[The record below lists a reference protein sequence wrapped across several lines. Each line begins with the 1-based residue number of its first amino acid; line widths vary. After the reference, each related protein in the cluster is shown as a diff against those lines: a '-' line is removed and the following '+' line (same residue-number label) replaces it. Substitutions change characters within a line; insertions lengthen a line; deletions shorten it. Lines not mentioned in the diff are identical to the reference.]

1 VLWTIRRKV
10 LSASLAMTLATAA
23 FGEFAVHGIDVTSAL
38 VMETYDH
45 SLTSIDYA
53 RAAAVAFAQMDAGL
67 ARRRLAGAD
76 PAAPD
81 AQQTALLAAT
91 RQDLATASAR
101 GRSPAVTR
109 AAQAA
114 DTALSDW
121 VASRTGVPDWVAVEQ
136 RRQAV
141 DAAIGAV
148 INRAVAAADELRRQA
163 WAEAGMMR
171 QLTWMLLGLSVALSG
186 SVALFLIRRIMGPV
200 RAASNAA
207 SAIADGKLTTAIP
220 ETGRD
225 ELGQLLRAM
234 ARMRDAIRA
243 MMEREIAQRRSAQ
256 GRLADALAHSTEGVM
271 LVDPDGRLAAANARL
286 AEFFP
291 GLAAQLVPGAP
302 AVRLIGAALARGLF
316 ATESATQRRVLG
328 RQLLGLSPTPIEPR
342 LRDGRWL
349 RISRSPT
356 SDGGMI
362 AICSDITAV
371 KQREEALQQA
381 NLYLDAALN
390 NMIQGLCLFG
400 PDRRLRLANDR
411 FGEIMGLAPAL
422 LRPGTE
428 LGTILAASADAGKPG
443 SALLTTLGAA
453 PAGIAE
459 RRGTSP
465 AERRLAQ
472 MADAPDQRD
481 PAAPERR
488 TTERR
493 IQELCPGCVVE
504 ICRAPL
510 PDGGWVATFED
521 VTERRA
527 SEARIAFLARHDALT
542 ELANRAQLMERL
554 QDAVATLGRGEQFA
568 VLCLDIDHFKA
579 VNETLGHAYGD
590 RLLQAAAER
599 LLAAVRE
606 NDTVS
611 RLGADEFA
619 VILRDIERPE
629 DAWELAERLL
639 DALATPFDLEGE
651 PVAIAASVGIAVAP
665 ADGAEGQTLLQNA
678 DTALHRAKQDGR
690 GSYRSFEAGMDA
702 RLLAR
707 RAMELDLRRALY
719 AGELAVHYQPLVDTR
734 GQQVIGFEALLRW
747 HHPKQGMIQ
756 PTAFIPL
763 AEETGLI
770 VPIGEWVLRT
780 ACVEAAAWPERLKVA
795 VNVSPVQFQD
805 TKLVGVV
812 AEALAASGLPPD
824 LLELEVTESV
834 LLQNSSGT
842 LKTLHQLHE
851 LGVRIS
857 MDDFGT
863 GYSSLSYLR
872 SFPFDKI
879 KIDQSFVRDL
889 SFSQDATA
897 IIRAITAM
905 GTSLGIRTTA
915 EGVETEQQL
924 NQLRAEGC
932 SELQGY
938 LFSRPI
944 PPEDVPALIV
954 QINGNRA
961 VWDNDNAAERQPAVV

>member
-45 SLTSIDYA
+45 SLTSIDFA
-53 RAAAVAFAQMDAGL
+53 RAAAVAFAQMDAL
-67 ARRRLAGAD
+67 QARSRLAGAD
-76 PAAPD
+76 PTAPD
-81 AQQTALLAAT
+81 TQQAALLAAI

-101 GRSPAVTR
+101 GRSPAVTKAAR
-109 AAQAA
+109 AAEA
-114 DTALSDW
+114 ALSDW
-121 VASRTGVPDWVAVEQ
+121 LATRTAGPTPNWAALEQ
-136 RRQAV
+136 RRKV
-141 DAAIGAV
+141 VESAIGAV
-148 INRAVAAADELRRQA
+148 INRAVESGDELRRQA
-163 WAEAGMMR
+163 WHEASVMR
-171 QLTWMLLGLSVALSG
+171 QLTWMLLGLCVALSG

-243 MMEREIAQRRSAQ
+243 MMEREVAQRRSAQ

-291 GLAAQLVPGAP
+291 GLAAQLVPGTP
-302 AVRLIGAALARGLF
+302 AVRLIGAALTRGLF
-316 ATESATQRRVLG
+316 ATESGTQRRALG
-328 RQLLGLSPTPIEPR
+328 RQLLGLNPHPIELR

-356 SDGGMI
+356 SDGGVI

-371 KQREEALQQA
+371 MQREQDLQQA

-390 NMIQGLCLFG
+390 NMVQGLCLFG
-400 PDRRLRLANDR
+400 PDRRLRLANQR
-411 FGEIMGLAPAL
+411 FSEIVGIDPAA

-428 LGTILAASADAGKPG
+428 LGEILAASAAAGKPG
-443 SALLTTLGAA
+443 SALLATLGVA
-453 PAGIAE
+453 PAGI
-459 RRGTSP
+459 

-472 MADAPDQRD
+472 MADARTPDV
-481 PAAPERR
+481 PERR

-493 IQELCPGCVVE
+493 IQELGPGCVVE

-510 PDGGWVATFED
+510 LDGGWVATFED

-542 ELANRAQLMERL
+542 GLANRAQLMERL

-579 VNETLGHAYGD
+579 VNETLGHAHGD

-678 DTALHRAKQDGR
+678 DSALHRAKQDGR

-719 AGELAVHYQPLVDTR
+719 AGELAVHYQPLVDTH

-747 HHPKQGMIQ
+747 RHPKQGMIP
-756 PTAFIPL
+756 PTAFVPL
-763 AEETGLI
+763 AEEIGLI

-780 ACVEAAAWPERLKVA
+780 ACAEAAAWPERLKVA

-805 TKLVGVV
+805 TRLVSVV
-812 AEALAASGLPPD
+812 GEALAASGLPPD

-834 LLQNSSGT
+834 LLQNSAGT

-889 SFSQDATA
+889 TFSQDATA

-961 VWDNDNAAERQPAVV
+961 VWDTDNAAERQPAVV